1 LIKRKLSAGII
12 SGALVFIIA
21 VAGRGGDAFPF
32 PGGRIEVQ
40 VTQRPVT
47 SGRVNTHNKFAFQYG
62 RIDAA
67 IKLPKTADGL
77 WPAFWMMGEDYS
89 GGWPECGEI
98 DIMEMGSRD
107 GIRGGVQDRFL
118 SRGAHW
124 GSLGENNGHPAY
136 TINSSRPASLQDGFH
151 LYTMV
156 WDKTKITMYLD
167 PELDSELAIKPGA
180 KPYFEMR
187 IDVYDGPSPVG
198 DYFHKPF
205 FIIFNLAVGGD
216 FPGIYDINGISALN
230 PENKYEARMYVD
242 FVRVFDG
249 KNLMWQDMFDGETPD
264 ETKWNI
270 EENDDGGGNHE
281 LQSYRRQNVS
291 LGPEPE
297 TGRRCLILAAKRPRT
312 HNLAGIPYR
321 NSQFQ
326 KTYFTTTKSWGCKR
340 S

>member
-1 LIKRKLSAGII
+1 MKKKFSAGII
-12 SGALVFIIA
+12 CLAAAFIIA
-21 VAGRGGDAFPF
+21 AARRGGDVFPF
-32 PGGRIEVQ
+32 PRGRIEVQ

-47 SGRVNTHNKFAFQYG
+47 SGRVNTYNKFAFKYG
-62 RIDAA
+62 RIDAG

-77 WPAFWMMGEDYS
+77 WPAFWMMGDDYA

-98 DIMEMGSRD
+98 DIMEMGARE
-107 GIRGGVQDRFL
+107 GITSGAQDRYL

-124 GSLGENNGHPAY
+124 GSPEDGHLSY
-136 TINSSRPASLQDGFH
+136 TIDSDHSASLQDGFH
-151 LYTMV
+151 LYTMI
-156 WDKTKITMYLD
+156 WDETKITMYLD

-187 IDVYDGPSPVG
+187 IDVYDSPSPVG

-216 FPGIYDINGISALN
+216 FPKIYDINQITALN
-230 PENKYEARMYVD
+230 LENMYEARMYID

-249 KNLMWQDMFDGETPD
+249 RDLIWQDMFDGETPD

-281 LQSYRRQNVS
+281 LQSYRRENVS

-297 TGRRCLILAAKRPRT
+297 TGRRCLVLTARRPRVQ
-312 HNLAGIPYR
+312 NLAVSPR
-321 NSQFQ
+321 AA
-326 KTYFTTTKSWGCKR
+326 TAR
-340 S
+340 